1 VTGSLFSRD
10 VGTEPGDIFVSLEI
24 ESAGV
29 PSPMLRVRV
38 DEIDEVG
45 MIHLVSASFGADLR
59 VIVNAATLREK
70 YRRE

>member
-1 VTGSLFSRD
+1 MTGSLFSRD
-10 VGTEPGDIFVSLEI
+10 VGAVPGDIFISLEI
-24 ESAGV
+24 ECAGI

-45 MIHLVSASFGADLR
+45 MIHLVSAAFGGEQR

-70 YRRE
+70 YRKE